1 MSTRSQI
8 YYLIFMLVACSGA
21 LFWQLFLPE
30 LAEKY
35 SLWGYAP
42 GWQREIVLWN
52 VALIAAICYTLTKR
66 TPSLLRLMTLQS
78 TILCWTL
85 GLNHLA
91 AFISQPSF
99 AAFFHGLGSV
109 EVLLIGGIWGM
120 LALFQQT
127 NKQA

>member
-42 GWQREIVLWN
+42 GWQREIALWN
-52 VALIAAICYTLTKR
+52 IALIAAICYTLTKR

-99 AAFFHGLGSV
+99 ATFFHGLGSV